1 TGEALRIDPANVE
14 GRTLH
19 AHLRAINGD
28 CSGAL
33 DEIAALDSKTRQTF
47 PELFADRFVCLVAL
61 ERWSDAKGAFLLVP
75 SEFLPR
81 PDVATAH
88 EALRDQVAKGSS
100 NAQAPT
106 AASPETPPPTA
117 TPTRPLPPRT
127 AEAAPAPA
135 PRQENVAAESAPED
149 RFTAAI
155 AETRKLIESGQAA
168 EAEEI
173 LFRAVR
179 AAPERRD
186 VRLAFLEA
194 AVLANDFATARAQVP
209 LLEPFGKSESVSKFY
224 AAVALWQSGEP
235 DAARRYAK
243 EARPHIRVNAWVA
256 AWLEKMLGGE

>member
-1 TGEALRIDPANVE
+1 M
-14 GRTLH
+14 
-19 AHLRAINGD
+19 
-28 CSGAL
+28 
-33 DEIAALDSKTRQTF
+33 
-47 PELFADRFVCLVAL
+47 
-61 ERWSDAKGAFLLVP
+61 VP

-88 EALRDQVAKGSS
+88 EALRDQMAKDPRMRKLPR
-100 NAQAPT
+100 QHRRRRHRRQRLRRVLPRRE
-106 AASPETPPPTA
+106 PRRRPPPRRQTGE
-117 TPTRPLPPRT
+117 RGSGVRT
-127 AEAAPAPA
+127 W
-135 PRQENVAAESAPED
+135 D

-168 EAEEI
+168 EAEQI

-243 EARPHIRVNAWVA
+243 EARTHIRVNAWVA
-256 AWLEKMLGGE
+256 AWLEKILGGE